1 MLQRRVG
8 KLRPV
13 FNQTVLINQTAFDST
28 YFRLDDV
35 PDELTAGKN
44 MFKIYGNNQ
53 LLLPNTEILIQITDI
68 NGNPVY
74 HHVNNFV
81 DATGRL
87 VIGVWV
93 YPETP
98 PGLGKIEILGRASH
112 RPDGRPVPNN
122 WSQFYNVKW
131 SREVVIRPT
140 AVNKTPIIFQT
151 IPGLK
156 IFEYEREYLTQTY
169 LTGTSIAAQSVGELT
184 YTYSGFGDAYIT
196 ITGGNFSASM
206 AGGLLTIPDPN
217 FSLPAGY
224 NLQPGA
230 TTEYLS
236 YISQVVN
243 NTTIKVDPYVLPIY
257 STITEANLD
266 GDAGRAASPGV
277 STVNSAYPVTSFG
290 PVTNHTTSFQQEA
303 TYATGSQNSQ
313 SFASVTLKN
322 IDPIVGK
329 VHSIKTYMKS
339 HGYAD
344 YQVVSNEILQERDLL
359 INVNSSLAYDPMGD
373 FKSQEII
380 NNFWITSSVNQPS
393 YTPYCK
399 HSDSQMISSMLI
411 TGSTG
416 LAGSTNYPSAPL
428 ATDPFIKVVTRT
440 GVDIYKDNEYQVK
453 FRVVAESDT
462 PTQVSSSLIDIY
474 ISGSNIG
481 STDERNL
488 GHKLIT
494 LETENTAP
502 GLVTNV
508 TQYNGISDL
517 VMSSAP
523 VNAPSIFGLAPAI
536 PGLNSSTSVP
546 AGFTSNTAQAVNP
559 NITSG
564 IDERLLELVYTP
576 QLDTTAHI
584 VFAVTRGKWHF
595 SNVELEGANDYG
607 FTPNHTFLEFPIQTP
622 QADDVL
628 DFKFEFYNTA
638 GEIANITLTTQSL
651 DFVGSNLFIDGNSNI
666 LTGTVII
673 GDGIIMQGV
682 MD

>member
-8 KLRPV
+8 KLRPE
-13 FNQTVLINQTAFDST
+13 FNATVLINQSQFDSS

-35 PDELTAGKN
+35 PDVLTAGKN
-44 MFKIYGNNQ
+44 MFKIYGNNE
-53 LLLPNTEILIQITDI
+53 LLQAGTDISIQVTDI
-68 NGNPVY
+68 NDQAVY

-81 DATGRL
+81 DTSGRL
-87 VIGVWV
+87 VIGIWI

-98 PGLGKIEILGRASH
+98 PGLGKIEILGTAMQ
-112 RPDGRPVPNN
+112 RPDGRAIPVN
-122 WSQFYNVKW
+122 WRNRPNVKW
-131 SREVVIRPT
+131 SREMVIQPT

-151 IPGLK
+151 IPGIK

-169 LTGTSIAAQSVGELT
+169 TSGQSIATQTVGDVS
-184 YTYSGFGDAYIT
+184 YTYSGYGDAYMT
-196 ITGGNFSASM
+196 ITGANFSASM
-206 AGGLLTIPDPN
+206 AGGLLKIPDPG
-217 FSLPAGY
+217 FSLPTNY
-224 NLQPGA
+224 ELQTGA
-230 TTEYLS
+230 TTEYTS
-236 YISQVVN
+236 YITQVVN
-243 NTTIKVDPYVLPIY
+243 STTLKVDPYVLAVQS
-257 STITEANLD
+257 STPLAV
-266 GDAGRAASPGV
+266 PGMGFIPPAI
-277 STVNSAYPVTSFG
+277 STVNSAYPVSNFG
-290 PVTNHTTSFQQEA
+290 PVSNYTIEWQQEA
-303 TYATGSQNSQ
+303 TYAGGSLNSQ

-344 YQVVSNEILQERDLL
+344 FQVVSEEILQERDLL
-359 INVNSSLAYDPMGD
+359 INVSSALAYDPMGD
-373 FKSQEII
+373 FKSQTIVD
-380 NNFWITSSVNQPS
+380 NFWASSSVNQPS
-393 YTPYCK
+393 HTPYCK
-399 HSDSQMISSMLI
+399 HDDSQMVSSMLI
-411 TGSTG
+411 SGSTG

-428 ATDPFIKVVTRT
+428 ATDPFIKVVTKT
-440 GVDIYKDNEYQVK
+440 GVDIYKNNEYQVK
-453 FRVVAESDT
+453 FKVVAESDT
-462 PTQVSSSLIDIY
+462 PTQVSSSLVDIY

-502 GLVTNV
+502 NLVTNV
-508 TQYNGISDL
+508 SQFLNISSL
-517 VMSSAP
+517 VLSSAP
-523 VNAPSIFGLAPAI
+523 VNAPAMFGLAGFT
-536 PGLNSSTSVP
+536 PGVNSSIQIP
-546 AGFTSNTAQAVNP
+546 AGFSSNTAQTVNP

>member
-8 KLRPV
+8 KLRPE
-13 FNQTVLINQTAFDST
+13 FNNTVLINQSQFDST

-35 PDELTAGKN
+35 PDVLTAGKN

-53 LLLPNTEILIQITDI
+53 LLKAGTDISIQVTDI
-68 NGNPVY
+68 NGKAVY

-87 VIGVWV
+87 VIGIWI

-98 PGLGKIEILGRASH
+98 PGLGKIQVLGTAIL
-112 RPDGRPVPNN
+112 RPDGRDIPVN
-122 WSQFYNVKW
+122 WRNQPNVKW
-131 SREVVIRPT
+131 SRELVIEPS
-140 AVNKTPIIFQT
+140 AVNKTPILFQT
-151 IPGLK
+151 IPGVK

-169 LTGTSIAAQSVGELT
+169 TSGQSVATQTVGNVS
-184 YTYSGFGDAYIT
+184 YTYSGYGDAYMT
-196 ITGGNFSASM
+196 ITGANFSASM
-206 AGGLLTIPDPN
+206 AGGLLKIPTPG
-217 FSLPAGY
+217 FSLPTNY
-224 NLQPGA
+224 ELQPEA

-236 YISQVVN
+236 YITQVVN
-243 NTTIKVDPYVLPIY
+243 STTLKVDPYVLAVQ
-257 STITEANLD
+257 STTTQVD
-266 GDAGRAASPGV
+266 TTGDGRADASPAV

-290 PVTNHTTSFQQEA
+290 PISNYTIEWQQEA
-303 TYATGSQNSQ
+303 TYATGSLNSQ

-344 YQVVSNEILQERDLL
+344 FQAVSEEILQERDLL
-359 INVNSSLAYDPMGD
+359 INVSSALAYDPMGD
-373 FKSQEII
+373 FKSQAIVD
-380 NNFWITSSVNQPS
+380 NFWASSSVNQPS
-393 YTPYCK
+393 HTPYCK
-399 HSDSQMISSMLI
+399 HDDSQMISSMLI
-411 TGSTG
+411 SGSTG
-416 LAGSTNYPSAPL
+416 LTGSTNYPSAPL
-428 ATDPFIKVVTRT
+428 ATDPFIKVVTKT

-453 FRVVAESDT
+453 FKVVAESDT
-462 PTQVSSSLIDIY
+462 PTQVSSSLVDIY

-502 GLVTNV
+502 NLVTNV
-508 TQYNGISDL
+508 SQFLNISNL
-517 VMSSAP
+517 VLSSAP
-523 VNAPSIFGLAPAI
+523 VNVPAMFGLAGAT
-536 PGLNSSTSVP
+536 PGLSPSIQIP
-546 AGFTSNTAQAVNP
+546 AGFTSNTAQMINP

-576 QLDTTAHI
+576 QLDTTAHL

-628 DFKFEFYNTA
+628 DFKFEFYNTL

-651 DFVGSNLFIDGNSNI
+651 DFVGSNLFIDGDNNV
-666 LTGTVII
+666 LTGTVTI
-673 GDGIIMQGV
+673 GGGIILQGV